1 MEKLPGKTDKYIIM
15 KKLNLILC
23 ASLLLLVSCS
33 KNKNYIIGG
42 KKNPTNKVNETTSD
56 FLKSFDVT
64 TETAKLFE
72 RAGMNGEI
80 NGNVTLIAPSN
91 YAVNRYLTRRN
102 NRNLRLDPASKL
114 MTVDD
119 IPVEDLQQLK
129 MYIVDNKYWSGNI
142 PAGGIVLPTHLA
154 GDSIRLYTA
163 TSNTEPGAAWDGSGV
178 PGWGY
183 QYSNFMQTLPVK
195 VYVQFKR
202 GNNWE
207 NDPNE
212 RVSLGY
218 DNPECD
224 QVYEMYISDVITTT
238 GVVHVIYSG
247 DYNFSDHFYYHSL
260 FFFGTRADDLL

>member
-1 MEKLPGKTDKYIIM
+1 M
-15 KKLNLILC
+15 KQLNLLLC
-23 ASLLLLVSCS
+23 ASVLLLASCS
-33 KNKNYIIGG
+33 KSKDYIIGG

-64 TETAKLFE
+64 TETGRLFE
-72 RAGMNGEI
+72 RAGMDAEI
-80 NGNVTLIAPSN
+80 NGNVTVIAPSN

-102 NRNLRLDPASKL
+102 NRNLRLDPNSKL

-119 IPVEDLQQLK
+119 IPTEDLQQLK
-129 MYIVDNKYWSGNI
+129 MYIVDNKYWSENI
-142 PAGGIVLPTHLA
+142 PAEGIILPTHEP

-163 TSNTEPGAAWDGSGV
+163 TSNTEPGAAWDGSGE
-178 PGWGY
+178 PGLGY

-202 GNNWE
+202 GDNWE
-207 NDPNE
+207 MDPNE

-247 DYNFSDHFYYHSL
+247 DYNYSDHYYYHSL